1 MKRPNVDK
9 SRSLRKNLTDAE
21 RKLWFLLRNRQ
32 MAGVKFRRQFPLETY
47 ILDFYSPEYKLAV
60 EADGG
65 QHYEDNGLQR
75 DNERTAIL
83 ESLGVKV
90 LRFNN
95 REVLTNIEGVYDVIL
110 RAIEERKK
118 TASPQSSPPRVEEV
132 TVEKP

>member
-1 MKRPNVDK
+1 
-9 SRSLRKNLTDAE
+9 
-21 RKLWFLLRNRQ
+21 